1 LVGAHE
7 EAAVKTVI
15 ESAGRVAS
23 RVRVGDHELT
33 FDQPSSVPGGEN
45 RGPSPLDVMAISVGA
60 CAHYFAA
67 AFLFGRNLPVDALR
81 VEVEFEKTKEPVPRI
96 GALSIR
102 VLLPDALPAA
112 HISALERAVRRCPAY
127 GTLAHPP
134 NVTLELV
141 AANPEKG
148 ANAA

>member
-1 LVGAHE
+1 LAGPHE
-7 EAAVKTVI
+7 EAVVKTI
-15 ESAGRVAS
+15 IMSAGGVAS

-67 AFLFGRNLPVDALR
+67 AFLFGRYLPVDALR

-96 GALSIR
+96 GALAIR
-102 VLLPDALPAA
+102 VLLPEGVPAA
-112 HISALERAVRRCPAY
+112 YVAALGRAVRRCPAF
-127 GTLAHPP
+127 GTLTHAPS
-134 NVTLELV
+134 VSLELV
-141 AANPEKG
+141 AANG

>member
-1 LVGAHE
+1 M
-7 EAAVKTVI
+7 KTVI
-15 ESAGRVAS
+15 ESRGRVAS

-33 FDQPSSVPGGEN
+33 FDQPSSVPGGDD
-45 RGPSPLDVMAISVGA
+45 RGPSPLDVMAVSVGA

-67 AFLFGRNLPVDALR
+67 AFLFGRNLPVEALR

-102 VLLPDALPAA
+102 VVLPDGVPAA
-112 HISALERAVRRCPAY
+112 YVPAIERAVRRCPAY

-134 NVTLELV
+134 DVTLELI
-141 AANPEKG
+141 ARNPG
-148 ANAA
+148 NSANAA